1 MVLELRLYGSK
12 NQIGMRKLAIDLH
25 IISHPIAITETQMTG
40 KEPTTWT
47 DNGVFTELSDFLP
60 LYHYYIHNKY

>member
-1 MVLELRLYGSK
+1 MHGSRVATIWQQEPDSNEK
-12 NQIGMRKLAIDLH
+12 TCYIDLH

-47 DNGVFTELSDFLP
+47 DNGVFTELSDFLS
-60 LYHYYIHNKY
+60 L